1 MDRTASFLGAL
12 SPRVR
17 RAVGMMLLAVI
28 VVGATSLHFLHP
40 CQTSQRAIA
49 TTQVKRSSAVPA
61 GNFARYEFLNA
72 SIGWAVEIAPDS
84 KNAGPYWIFK
94 TVDGAKHWQ
103 KVLSG
108 QSTWIGTTVQSLHF
122 VDARNGFVAVGGPLC
137 FHRSMDGGGV
147 WARWG
152 VTMI

>member
-28 VVGATSLHFLHP
+28 VVGATSLYFLHP
-40 CQTSQRAIA
+40 WQTSQRAIA

-72 SIGWAVEIAPDS
+72 SIG
-84 KNAGPYWIFK
+84 
-94 TVDGAKHWQ
+94 
-103 KVLSG
+103 
-108 QSTWIGTTVQSLHF
+108 
-122 VDARNGFVAVGGPLC
+122 
-137 FHRSMDGGGV
+137 
-147 WARWG
+147 
-152 VTMI
+152 